1 MERSCK
7 AEREKRKLTQQ
18 EVADALGINRRMI
31 TRYENGIS
39 FPRTKDAYRKI
50 AEYFKVDVNYLL
62 TEDEEFVVQA
72 SEQYGSRGM
81 KQAKDLIEGMSGLFA
96 GRYAVRAGQGCGD
109 EGVAGYILGI
119 QSPECCRNTR
129 RRNTRRPR
137 RTQLGIHLHFL
148 DNLND
153 LLGMYTPAQSC

>member
-1 MERSCK
+1 MASEEKFK

-96 GRYAVRAGQGCGD
+96 GGTLSRAGQGCGD
-109 EGVAGYILGI
+109 EGVAGDILGI
-119 QSPECCRNTR
+119 QSPGMLRYTR
-129 RRNTRRPR
+129 RINTRRPVR
-137 RTQLGIHLHFL
+137 MQKE
-148 DNLND
+148 
-153 LLGMYTPAQSC
+153 

>member
-1 MERSCK
+1 MTFGEKFK

-96 GRYAVRAGQGCGD
+96 GGTLSEQDKDAVMKALQD
-109 EGVAGYILGI
+109 IYIGNPKPGML
-119 QSPECCRNTR
+119 RNTR
-129 RRNTRRPR
+129 RRNTRRPV
-137 RTQLGIHLHFL
+137 RTQRNNCLRLGFL
-148 DNLND
+148 TD
-153 LLGMYTPAQSC
+153 LL

>member
-1 MERSCK
+1 MTFGEKFK

-96 GRYAVRAGQGCGD
+96 GGTLSEQEITTIFGLEKASYVHTNRKMCIGG
-109 EGVAGYILGI
+109 
-119 QSPECCRNTR
+119 
-129 RRNTRRPR
+129 
-137 RTQLGIHLHFL
+137 FL
-148 DNLND
+148 WL
-153 LLGMYTPAQSC
+153 